1 MNHIKVILA
10 YSGSEGVITDTKTMH
25 GGTFESAGW
34 MGFVNKKRCRQ
45 RETTPERGRRW
56 ISLKTRFHCWAA
68 QLFASGDDHWA
79 RRSARLRRDVG
90 PRAPVHHLPRLV
102 RVPVSNAHIS
112 TPQKGR
118 TVRTMRS
125 AMLLTG
131 HSPQG
136 NTQNSLRSNVGKQA

>member
-1 MNHIKVILA
+1 MKHIKVILA
-10 YSGSEGVITDTKTMH
+10 YLGSEGVITDTKTMH

-102 RVPVSNAHIS
+102 RVPVSPPLQRTHQHPPKRPHCENDEVSNAADRAFASRKYPEFI
-112 TPQKGR
+112 
-118 TVRTMRS
+118 
-125 AMLLTG
+125 AF
-131 HSPQG
+131 
-136 NTQNSLRSNVGKQA
+136 